1 MTPEALAAL
10 HRKAFEGPPRPWTAE
25 EFSTLLETP
34 GVHLYT
40 LPTSFL
46 VARYAGPEAEVLTLC
61 TDPAHRR
68 QGHARTVLHLFEA
81 QAHAA
86 GIEEVFLEVAETNLP
101 ARALYAAY
109 GYRPRGYRKDY
120 YQGPGQTRVQA
131 HVLAK
136 QLSESHD

>member
-10 HRKAFEGPPRPWTAE
+10 HHKAFEGPPRPWTAA
-25 EFSTLLETP
+25 EFSTLLTTS
-34 GVHLYT
+34 GVHLHT
-40 LPTSFL
+40 LSQAFL

-68 QGHARTVLHLFEA
+68 QGHARAVLRLFEA
-81 QAHAA
+81 QARAA
-86 GIEEVFLEVAETNLP
+86 DIEEVFLEVAETNLP
-101 ARALYAAY
+101 ARALYAAL
-109 GYRPRGYRKDY
+109 GYQPRGYRKDY

-136 QLSESHD
+136 RLS